1 LRLKSAVVLSFLF
14 HLLIIF
20 LILKI
25 TLSSPKERKTEERR
39 KRPFITEIV
48 SPPEVNRKPEVLRGK
63 KKGLPLKKLEKS
75 AIKTMPSAEKPSKRQ
90 EEASTM
96 RNAPGSPAVLNK
108 GVFPEK
114 RIKPLEEGS
123 GVEGKSRIRRL
134 PGARELFDAKIIGD
148 IAKLQPSVKRKEK
161 SGVTF
166 STKELKYYSYMMKLK
181 GRIESI
187 WRYPPEAV
195 RRGIYGDPYIR
206 FTIKKNGY
214 LGSVELVRT
223 SGYRELDEAAIKA
236 LRDGEPYWPLPENW
250 DMDGLTITG
259 HFVYTLYGAYLR

>member
-20 LILKI
+20 LILRI
-25 TLSSPKERKTEERR
+25 TLPSPKERQTEEKR
-39 KRPFITEIV
+39 KRPLMAEIV
-48 SPPEVNRKPEVLRGK
+48 SPPVVSRKPEVLRGK
-63 KKGLPLKKLEKS
+63 KKGLPVRRLEEPVPK
-75 AIKTMPSAEKPSKRQ
+75 AVPSAEKPSKRQ
-90 EEASTM
+90 EAASTPGET
-96 RNAPGSPAVLNK
+96 PGSPAELNK
-108 GVFPEK
+108 GAFPEK
-114 RIKPLEEGS
+114 RIKPSEEGA
-123 GVEGKSRIRRL
+123 GIQRL
-134 PGARELFDAKIIGD
+134 PGVRELFDARIIGD
-148 IAKLQPSVKRKEK
+148 IAKLQPSVKRKEE

-181 GRIESI
+181 GRIERI

-195 RRGIYGDPYIR
+195 RRGLYGDPYIR

-223 SGYRELDEAAIKA
+223 SGYRELDEAAIQA
-236 LRDGEPYWPLPENW
+236 LRDGEPYWPLPEKW